1 MDSNRYK
8 PVVQSLSLEE
18 FGDRFFRDIDDV
30 NFDDS
35 NLKKGDKKVFP
46 IGWDDKHDRDL
57 VWNTTKSMSDDYIQG
72 ILEYKDNNPIN
83 IIDLVKNDED
93 LDIVKHKK
101 SKEYFRKYI
110 DDSYKY
116 YVFIGKNRTMTA
128 IWKAYKGLKNG
139 DQKYDAFKL
148 KNEDGTPR
156 YTIDFKLFDKQ
167 FTNEWKGEFYRAEKT
182 IYPDTKI
189 MLYVSY
195 DCDINDTIYK
205 YEHELDI
212 DKVLHKIYLKGD
224 DRIKYKPKELL
235 FDTIYYEMEKEWK
248 GTPKKRENKW
258 AQNEKVPTNWST
270 NWKYVEGMVNQVHE
284 WKNQSHKRKFIRPQ
298 MVTVFYQM
306 ISKMNDL
313 NLKLVNP
320 KDKKTF
326 YTQWTE
332 WAAIQ
337 ISDNTPLCYKED
349 GEPLSFSQLVRGLK
363 FGGSLTKDGKGVD
376 KIEEEQFQVL
386 GNHIVDSFFQN
397 MITKQILVPVV
408 KRKNIDWKQ
417 AIKLFFDNDRK
428 VRVNGLVDFPS
439 GAKWYD
445 KKKKGVLY
453 ERWSFEKL
461 MLSITNID
469 HISSLKGG
477 KGTNNPDNLEWA
489 IESFNKFKGKYELL
503 Q

>member
-1 MDSNRYK
+1 
-8 PVVQSLSLEE
+8 
-18 FGDRFFRDIDDV
+18 
-30 NFDDS
+30 
-35 NLKKGDKKVFP
+35 
-46 IGWDDKHDRDL
+46 
-57 VWNTTKSMSDDYIQG
+57 
-72 ILEYKDNNPIN
+72 
-83 IIDLVKNDED
+83 
-93 LDIVKHKK
+93 
-101 SKEYFRKYI
+101 
-110 DDSYKY
+110 
-116 YVFIGKNRTMTA
+116 
-128 IWKAYKGLKNG
+128 
-139 DQKYDAFKL
+139 
-148 KNEDGTPR
+148 
-156 YTIDFKLFDKQ
+156 
-167 FTNEWKGEFYRAEKT
+167 
-182 IYPDTKI
+182 
-189 MLYVSY
+189 
-195 DCDINDTIYK
+195 
-205 YEHELDI
+205 
-212 DKVLHKIYLKGD
+212 
-224 DRIKYKPKELL
+224 
-235 FDTIYYEMEKEWK
+235 
-248 GTPKKRENKW
+248 
-258 AQNEKVPTNWST
+258 
-270 NWKYVEGMVNQVHE
+270 
-284 WKNQSHKRKFIRPQ
+284 
-298 MVTVFYQM
+298 
-306 ISKMNDL
+306 
-313 NLKLVNP
+313 
-320 KDKKTF
+320 
-326 YTQWTE
+326 